1 MIQEGTLII
10 WRAGTHSREHSGE
23 RLVRLFLSSAFP
35 FGLTQTLKNKSGEL
49 LKIGMGDYTLFD
61 VSCISLSTI
70 GPVLAKLILSSGIL
84 MFSAEVPIL
93 LIKLSS
99 II

>member
-49 LKIGMGDYTLFD
+49 LKIGMGDYTMTPELK
-61 VSCISLSTI
+61 VAGSNPARRTT
-70 GPVLAKLILSSGIL
+70 
-84 MFSAEVPIL
+84 
-93 LIKLSS
+93 
-99 II
+99 